1 MERNADDTF
10 AATGNVNSTTGS
22 TSGAGSLDAGM
33 GGSSQPVGGLNYTA
47 GDPASASTT
56 PPQATT
62 ADQVRSTPQDTYGQF
77 RDKTRH
83 FQSTLAD
90 RLEQGAEKIRQ
101 RAHPSTLA
109 GATGD
114 GSVSVA
120 TDDRTKMQDSVA
132 RGMEKSADWL
142 RNGDLKADIEHQ
154 VRENPGR
161 TLLVALGVG
170 YLLGKVFRGGN
181 R

>member
-10 AATGNVNSTTGS
+10 AATGNVTSTTGS
-22 TSGAGSLDAGM
+22 TSGAGSMD
-33 GGSSQPVGGLNYTA
+33 
-47 GDPASASTT
+47 
-56 PPQATT
+56 ATT
-62 ADQVRSTPQDTYGQF
+62 ADQVRSTPPDTYGQV

-109 GATGD
+109 GAAGD